1 MYTFSHFV
9 AHIPLFLAS
18 FDELLVD
25 RRAHL
30 CVLHLAVAVQCVSW
44 RARAIARAS
53 LGHGRGR
60 GKILFCNFS
69 ALFFVVVMLS
79 VSRQAGL
86 AECHGKIYLDAAEG
100 DSLVVTARG
109 LGVER
114 ILLNLMRP
122 HCIPASLVVVIN
134 ASAEQQ
140 EYFCRFL
147 ANEKVMIHIECSQ
160 RLISCS

>member
-1 MYTFSHFV
+1 MGVEEGKS
-9 AHIPLFLAS
+9 S
-18 FDELLVD
+18 FAIF
-25 RRAHL
+25 RR
-30 CVLHLAVAVQCVSW
+30 
-44 RARAIARAS
+44 
-53 LGHGRGR
+53 
-60 GKILFCNFS
+60 F
-69 ALFFVVVMLS
+69 FFVVVMLS

-147 ANEKVMIHIECSQ
+147 ANEKVTIHIEYSH